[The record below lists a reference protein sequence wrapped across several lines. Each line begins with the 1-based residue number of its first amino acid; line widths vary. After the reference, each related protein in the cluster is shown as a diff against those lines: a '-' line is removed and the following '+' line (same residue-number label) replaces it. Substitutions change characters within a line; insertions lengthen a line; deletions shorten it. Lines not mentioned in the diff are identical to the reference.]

1 MIHQNQNILFITWDG
16 PQTSYMEGL
25 FMPILSEVQNKAN
38 CTIHVIQ
45 FTWGT
50 KERTDIT
57 KNIAKALNIK
67 YTSRPIIRKP
77 IVTLGNLLTL
87 FKGVKY
93 LKEYIKENNIDV
105 VMPRSTMPSIM
116 INRIKNRN
124 FKLLFDADGLPLE
137 ERVDFSGLSRS
148 SSLYRF
154 FKKEETKMLLQAD
167 RVITRSQKAIDI
179 HLKTIHNKNPEKF
192 SVVFNGRNTDF
203 FKPNDSIKSQFRK
216 ELNINPNNKVFVY
229 CGSLGPQYGWDE
241 MMTIFQNYQQ
251 KHTDAI
257 FLILTGNIEFAQQR
271 IPTDLSENII
281 VKKVAFEDVPKYLNT
296 ADVAFAIR
304 EPKYSMQG
312 VAPIKLG
319 EYLLMGIPTIASAGI
334 GDSEEL
340 MNQVPNSFL
349 FHHDNPNA
357 IDEALLFVE
366 NLSEI
371 NHQKIREFGINFF
384 SIEKSAESYIQSFN
398 KLSNI
403 CNSK

>member
-1 MIHQNQNILFITWDG
+1 MKNVLFITWDG

-38 CTIHVIQ
+38 YTIHVIQ

-57 KNIAKALNIK
+57 KKTAKALNIK
-67 YTSRPIIRKP
+67 YTSRPITRKP
-77 IVTLGNLLTL
+77 IAALGNVLTL
-87 FKGVKY
+87 FKGIKY
-93 LKEYIKENNIDV
+93 LKEYIKKNNIDV

-116 INRIKNRN
+116 VNRLKKRN

-137 ERVDFSGLSRS
+137 ERVDFSGLSRNS
-148 SSLYRF
+148 KQYIF
-154 FKKEETKMLLQAD
+154 FKNEETKMLQQAD
-167 RVITRSQKAIDI
+167 GVITRSQKSIDI
-179 HLKTIHNKNPEKF
+179 HLKTIHHKNPEKF
-192 SVVFNGRNTDF
+192 SVVLNGRNIDF
-203 FKPNDSIKSQFRK
+203 FNPNDSIKNQIRK
-216 ELNINPNNKVFVY
+216 ELNINKSSKVFVY

-241 MMTIFQNYQQ
+241 MMALFQNYHQ
-251 KHTDAI
+251 KHTDAV
-257 FLILTGNIEFAQQR
+257 FLILTGNIEFAKQR

-281 VKKVAFEDVPKYLNT
+281 VRKVAFEDVPKYLNT
-296 ADVAFAIR
+296 ADIAFAIR

-334 GDSEEL
+334 GDSEVL
-340 MNQVPNSFL
+340 MKEVPDTFL
-349 FHHDNPNA
+349 LYHDNPNA
-357 IDEALLFVE
+357 TDEALRFVE

-403 CNSK
+403 CNNK